1 MKNKGYICPKCGC
14 TEFDSE
20 RIQTTGGNFSKVFDV
35 QNKRFTAIICTRCGY
50 TEFYRENSS
59 LGWNIIDL
67 ATELWKQST
76 VFFFLF
82 TDREH
87 LNALGSVS

>member
-67 ATELWKQST
+67 LMGK
-76 VFFFLF
+76 
-82 TDREH
+82 
-87 LNALGSVS
+87 